1 MQKEIQKKYKINGS
15 IQRLGNRIRVTI
27 EVTVIA
33 QEQIILSE
41 RYDRIIEDI
50 FLLQDAI
57 AFEIT
62 KTLGIEFLSLD
73 NISDAGSSKITD
85 LEAQENYHVG
95 LSYLYK
101 GTQADNNKARSLFEK
116 VLDIEPDAGRVYGFI
131 GLTYWRDGKL
141 GWSENKEEQLK

>member
-1 MQKEIQKKYKINGS
+1 MQKEIQTKYIINGS

-27 EVTVIA
+27 EVTDTA
-33 QEQIILSE
+33 QDQIILSE

-50 FLLQDAI
+50 FLLQDEI

-85 LEAQENYHVG
+85 PAAQENYLVG
-95 LSYLYK
+95 LSHLYK
-101 GTQADNNKARSLFEK
+101 GTQVDNNKARSLFKK
-116 VLDIEPDAGRVYGFI
+116 VLDIEPYAERVHGLI
-131 GLTYWRDGKL
+131 GLT
-141 GWSENKEEQLK
+141 